1 MGTVSYTVDTSGAEE
16 EFRSRADRII
26 AALIARTQAIDE
38 ALQAKIAGE
47 KLSGQLLQQRT
58 GKLIGSVRTIPV
70 VNTGAEIIGG
80 VQAGGGPAYYA
91 KFQNYG
97 TAGPYE
103 IKPLDPKGVL
113 AFRLDGK
120 MRFAK
125 RVMHPGLPARNFMES
140 SLEESR
146 ALIIAA
152 LQGAVIE
159 ASQ

>member
-1 MGTVSYTVDTSGAEE
+1 MGTVSYTVDTSGAED
-16 EFRSRADRII
+16 EFRGRADRII

-38 ALQAKIAGE
+38 ALQAKITGE

-58 GKLIGSVRTIPV
+58 GKLIGSVRTMPV
-70 VNTGAEIIGG
+70 INTGAEIIGG

-97 TAGPYE
+97 TAGPYV

-113 AFRLDGK
+113 AFMVDGK

-125 RVMHPGLPARNFMES
+125 SVMHPGLPARNFMES
-140 SLEESR
+140 TLDESEAGIRASL
-146 ALIIAA
+146 
-152 LQGAVIE
+152 QNAVDE
-159 ASQ
+159 A

>member
-38 ALQAKIAGE
+38 ALQAKITGE

-58 GKLIGSVRTIPV
+58 GKLIGSVRTMPV
-70 VNTGAEIIGG
+70 INTGAEIIGG

-97 TAGPYE
+97 TDGPYE

-113 AFRLDGK
+113 AFMINGK

-125 RVMHPGLPARNFMES
+125 SVMHPGLKARNFMES
-140 SLEESR
+140 TLDESEAGIRASL
-146 ALIIAA
+146 
-152 LQGAVIE
+152 QNAVDE
-159 ASQ
+159 A